1 METINTII
9 TNAGTLAHAH
19 IDWSPSAGP
28 IWLAGYMVVMAVFVA
43 YCTIQG
49 VRAERRQDRQTLYR
63 QAERVGALRSS
74 ARETV

>member
-1 METINTII
+1 METIDTII
-9 TNAGTLAHAH
+9 TNAGILAHAH
-19 IDWSPSAGP
+19 IDWSPGAGP
-28 IWLAGYMVVMAVFVA
+28 IWLAGYMAVMVVFGA

-49 VRAERRQDRQTLYR
+49 VRAERRQDRQALYR

>member
-49 VRAERRQDRQTLYR
+49 VRAERRQALYR